1 MFAEVII
8 EYPVKSLDKYFTY
21 KVPQKYE
28 NIIKKGQKVR
38 VPFGKQILNG
48 LIVNLTNN
56 KPEYETKEIYLIEN
70 PDIYLNEE
78 QMEIASFIKNET
90 LCTLISAYQAM
101 LPSAL
106 KIKTQKTNYDIFDTY
121 VKLTQ
126 DKNKINKYIIN
137 NPRSKRKIEI
147 IEMLE
152 TGKVLKKGLPSNI
165 VNILLKEGIIELEN
179 IKKHRINIENNLIK
193 GHELNDEQKIA
204 YKTVKDKI
212 NEYNTYLLEGVT
224 GSGKTEVYMKLISEV
239 IKNGKSAIVL
249 VPEICLTT
257 QTVKRFYD
265 RFGANVAV
273 FHSGLSNGE
282 KYDEYQ
288 KIYNDEVKIVVGTRS
303 SIFVPL
309 KNLGIIII
317 DEEHSDTYK
326 QETNPRYDA
335 IEVAKFRCKYNN
347 IPLVLASATPSLE
360 AKARASKGVYKL
372 LTLKKRANNMMLPET
387 ILVDMQEEIKKRNF
401 IFSEILK
408 DKISEKL
415 HNKEQVILL
424 LNRRGFSTFITCSA
438 CGYTYKCPN
447 CDITLTYHKT
457 SNNLRCHYC
466 GYYIKK
472 DDLCPNCHE
481 NALNYLGLGTQKLE
495 EELKKL
501 YPNANIIRM
510 DQDTTSKKGSY
521 QRIIDDFADEKYD
534 ILLGTQMISKG
545 LDFKNVTLVGIIN
558 ADTSLNIPDFRA
570 NEKTFNL
577 LYQTSG
583 RAGRDKKPG
592 EVIIQTFNPE
602 NEVLKFVKDNNYE
615 AFYNYEMDIRHK
627 LKYPPYTYIT
637 VLNIKSIDYDLASKE
652 ANKVKKILDN
662 NLDKKTIIYGPTPAS
677 IFKIN
682 NIYNFQIIVKY
693 TFDDKLKTI
702 LKGIDEAYILNK
714 DVIIEITFNP
724 SRF

>member
-1 MFAEVII
+1 
-8 EYPVKSLDKYFTY
+8 
-21 KVPQKYE
+21 
-28 NIIKKGQKVR
+28 
-38 VPFGKQILNG
+38 
-48 LIVNLTNN
+48 
-56 KPEYETKEIYLIEN
+56 
-70 PDIYLNEE
+70 
-78 QMEIASFIKNET
+78 
-90 LCTLISAYQAM
+90 
-101 LPSAL
+101 
-106 KIKTQKTNYDIFDTY
+106 
-121 VKLTQ
+121 
-126 DKNKINKYIIN
+126 
-137 NPRSKRKIEI
+137 
-147 IEMLE
+147 
-152 TGKVLKKGLPSNI
+152 
-165 VNILLKEGIIELEN
+165 
-179 IKKHRINIENNLIK
+179 
-193 GHELNDEQKIA
+193 
-204 YKTVKDKI
+204 
-212 NEYNTYLLEGVT
+212 
-224 GSGKTEVYMKLISEV
+224 
-239 IKNGKSAIVL
+239 
-249 VPEICLTT
+249 
-257 QTVKRFYD
+257 
-265 RFGANVAV
+265 
-273 FHSGLSNGE
+273 
-282 KYDEYQ
+282 
-288 KIYNDEVKIVVGTRS
+288 
-303 SIFVPL
+303 
-309 KNLGIIII
+309 
-317 DEEHSDTYK
+317 
-326 QETNPRYDA
+326 
-335 IEVAKFRCKYNN
+335 
-347 IPLVLASATPSLE
+347 
-360 AKARASKGVYKL
+360 
-372 LTLKKRANNMMLPET
+372 MMLPET

-415 HNKEQVILL
+415 LNKEQVILL

-714 DVIIEITFNP
+714 DVNIEITFNP